1 VQRTLR
7 AAPALIVLGF
17 LLLWEGLSH
26 AGLVSALFYP
36 PPSAIARTLARLI
49 ASGELLTHLSASC
62 LRIVVGFA
70 WGAGAG
76 ALLGVLM
83 GWSKPVRSVLDPL
96 VAAAHPVPRLALLP
110 LILLLFGIG
119 ETSRLV
125 VVAISAF
132 FPQLINSTA
141 GVRQIE
147 PIYFEVARSF
157 GAPRLRVFTRVVLAG
172 SLPALLTG
180 ARLAFVAA
188 LRTTLAIELITSDNG
203 LGHMLWF
210 AWETF
215 RTEELYATLAVI
227 ALLGFGVNQA
237 LQRASALAMPWRDER
252 S

>member
-1 VQRTLR
+1 VQRLLKTVPL
-7 AAPALIVLGF
+7 LIVLGF
-17 LLLWEGLSH
+17 LLLWEGASR
-26 AGLVSALFYP
+26 AGLLSTLFYP
-36 PPSAIARTLARLI
+36 APSTVSATLVKLAR
-49 ASGELLTHLSASC
+49 SGELGVHLAASL

-70 WGAGAG
+70 WGAGA
-76 ALLGVLM
+76 ALVLGVLM
-83 GWSKPVRSVLDPL
+83 GWSKPVRVVLDPL

-132 FPQLINSTA
+132 FPMLINAAA

-157 GAPRLRVFTRVVLAG
+157 GAPRPRVFTRVVLPG
-172 SLPALLTG
+172 SLPGVLTG
-180 ARLAFVAA
+180 ARLAFVSA
-188 LRTTLAIELITSDNG
+188 LRTTLAIELITSDKG

-210 AWETF
+210 SWETF

-227 ALLGFGVNQA
+227 ALLGFGVNLV
-237 LQRASALAMPWRDER
+237 LQRASALAMPWHGER